1 MKRWLIIIL
10 LAAGAASA
18 FAGSFR
24 FGVQYGAEFL
34 DRPSVSGVMQAFDQR
49 VGLLPGLYLEYAPGK
64 LGFGL
69 TSLLGYNKVDVAAP
83 VYKERWLD
91 YITSLDLRFHFL
103 GPRAFLDP
111 FVEAGFGTAGRSDVT
126 DYEAVGAGSNDFT
139 PTNLSLF
146 GQVGGGL
153 AVKLAIFQ
161 LGARFDWRFWNG
173 AVPGTSFDP
182 YPLKNFSVALFGG
195 LAF

>member
-10 LAAGAASA
+10 LVAGAAAA

-24 FGVQYGAEFL
+24 FGAQFGAEFL
-34 DRPSVSGVMQAFDQR
+34 DRPSVSGVMQAFDER
-49 VGLLPGLYLEYAPGK
+49 TGLLPGLYWEYAPGK
-64 LGFGL
+64 LGFGM
-69 TSLLGYNKVDVAAP
+69 TSLFGFNHVDVAAP
-83 VYKERWLD
+83 VNKELWLD
-91 YITSLDLRFHFL
+91 YITSLDLRFHFF

-111 FVEAGFGTAGRSDVT
+111 FVEAGFGTAGRSNVT
-126 DYEAVGAGSNDFT
+126 DYEAVGAGGNDYS

-153 AVKLAIFQ
+153 ALKLSIFQ
-161 LGARFDWRFWNG
+161 VGARLGWRFWNA
-173 AVPGTSFDP
+173 AVPGTSYDP

-195 LAF
+195 LAL

>member
-1 MKRWLIIIL
+1 MKRWLIIFL
-10 LAAGAASA
+10 LLAGAATA

-24 FGVQYGAEFL
+24 FGAQYGAEFV

-49 VGLLPGLYLEYAPGK
+49 TGLLPGLYWEYAPGK
-64 LGFGL
+64 LGFGM
-69 TSLLGYNKVDVAAP
+69 TSLFGFNRVDVAAP
-83 VYKERWLD
+83 VYQERWLD

-103 GPRAFLDP
+103 GPRATLDP
-111 FVEAGFGTAGRSDVT
+111 FIEAGFGAAGRSNFT
-126 DYEAVGAGSNDFT
+126 DYEAIGAGSNDYS

-146 GQVGGGL
+146 GQAGGGL
-153 AVKLAIFQ
+153 ALKLSIFQ
-161 LGARFDWRFWNG
+161 LGARLDWRFWNG
-173 AVPGTSFDP
+173 AVPGTAFAP

>member
-1 MKRWLIIIL
+1 MRRWLISIL
-10 LAAGAASA
+10 LVAGTAAA

-24 FGVQYGAEFL
+24 FGAQYGAEFL
-34 DRPSVSGVMQAFDQR
+34 ERPSVSGVIQAFDQKTN
-49 VGLLPGLYLEYAPGK
+49 LLPGLYWEYAPGN
-64 LGFGL
+64 LGFGMTGL
-69 TSLLGYNKVDVAAP
+69 FDFNKVDVAAP
-83 VYKERWLD
+83 VYKQLWLD
-91 YITSLDLRFHFL
+91 YITSLDLRFHIL

-126 DYEAVGAGSNDFT
+126 NYEAVGAGSNDFT

-153 AVKLAIFQ
+153 ALKLAIFQ